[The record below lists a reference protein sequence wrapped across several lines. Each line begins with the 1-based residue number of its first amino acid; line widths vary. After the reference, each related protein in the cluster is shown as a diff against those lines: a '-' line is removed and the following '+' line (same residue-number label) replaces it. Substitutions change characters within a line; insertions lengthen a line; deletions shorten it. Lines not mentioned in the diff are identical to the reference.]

1 MTDINGLKIK
11 EFVYNKV
18 INSDCNYKN
27 FKYHI
32 DITDGWGNDVLAVL
46 VELPKEVDI
55 SFIFSG
61 NYEKYDKLQKVF
73 IDSMENLDRTTEIT
87 FAYKNVI
94 GYVFERDM
102 VKDDYKFM
110 NEYQKE
116 ILLKSCV
123 KNIENFIDNIINNG
137 INYYINKLKET
148 NFYKVI

>member
-1 MTDINGLKIK
+1 MIDTK
-11 EFVYNKV
+11 EFIYNKV

-32 DITDGWGNDVLAVL
+32 DTTDGFGNDVIAVL

-55 SFIFSG
+55 SIISFNI
-61 NYEKYDKLQKVF
+61 YEKYDGLQKVF
-73 IDSMENLDRTTEIT
+73 LNSMKNLDNTEIS

-116 ILLKSCV
+116 ILFNSCV

-137 INYYINKLKET
+137 IDYYINKIKET
-148 NFYKVI
+148 NFYKLT

>member
-1 MTDINGLKIK
+1 MTDIKMVTIK
-11 EFVYNKV
+11 EFISNKV

-32 DITDGWGNDVLAVL
+32 DTTDGWGNDVFAVL

-55 SFIFSG
+55 SIIFF
-61 NYEKYDKLQKVF
+61 NIYEKYDALQKIF
-73 IDSMENLDRTTEIT
+73 LNSMKNLDNTEIS

-110 NEYQKE
+110 NEDEKE

-148 NFYKVI
+148 NFYKLT